1 MTKEIEEYKEKEDKK
16 REESLSQEL
25 QKLQTQQESIK
36 TSAEKERLE
45 RERVSALQ
53 QKLEYERILAAE
65 QEKFQKERSV
75 NALIGDVGG
84 TNIRLA
90 VLRLDMKTRTSTVIK
105 PITKISSQGVDSLNV
120 AILDFLKVTILFLNN
135 CM

>member
-1 MTKEIEEYKEKEDKK
+1 M
-16 REESLSQEL
+16 
-25 QKLQTQQESIK
+25 
-36 TSAEKERLE
+36 E

-120 AILDFLKVTILFLNN
+120 AILDFLKVTIFFFND